1 MAVHMTLAD
10 IEEYILRLNTV
21 LDCTMCNQITV
32 GNITLPKAVLST
44 VKIFA
49 VQFLTAFYC
58 VKVLMISKLNLRGVA
73 IAPACTFAAHTKVR
87 AVTCQFVAK
96 CLPDT

>member
-1 MAVHMTLAD
+1 MEKRANM
-10 IEEYILRLNTV
+10 
-21 LDCTMCNQITV
+21 
-32 GNITLPKAVLST
+32 
-44 VKIFA
+44 
-49 VQFLTAFYC
+49 QFVTALYC
-58 VKVLMISKLNLRGVA
+58 VEVLMISKLNLRGVA

>member
-1 MAVHMTLAD
+1 MAGIRVREMEKRA
-10 IEEYILRLNTV
+10 N
-21 LDCTMCNQITV
+21 M
-32 GNITLPKAVLST
+32 
-44 VKIFA
+44 
-49 VQFLTAFYC
+49 QFVTAFYY
-58 VKVLMISKLNLRGVA
+58 VKVLMISKLNVRGVA